1 MNSNKSKQILI
12 AIILAVSFLIEFPL
26 RTTIHSILAL
36 SQPLAYLITSII
48 FYVALFACFII
59 SLKPDITSK
68 SVIKSIGIVIGF
80 FVLEQIISA
89 FLFSEII
96 ALVYEIIRPL
106 LIAVVVLL
114 GYRLI
119 LKSKIRISKLFLVVL
134 GVLLVSGAVFSILEY
149 VRIITSVQNMGT
161 DFFSYLSLLDH
172 PTSIYA
178 VLTKLCTYIFTF
190 VLFAQSKDLTGDAKD

>member
-26 RTTIHSILAL
+26 KTTIHSILAF

-59 SLKPDITSK
+59 SLKPDISSK

-114 GYRLI
+114 GYRLL
-119 LKSKIRISKLFLVVL
+119 LKSKIHISKLFLVVL
-134 GVLLVSGAVFSILEY
+134 GLLFVLGAVFSILEY
-149 VRIITSVQNMGT
+149 VRVITSIQNM
-161 DFFSYLSLLDH
+161 DNAFFSYLNLLAQ
-172 PTSIYA
+172 PTSIYS

-190 VLFAQSKDLTGDAKD
+190 VLILQSKDLINDTKD